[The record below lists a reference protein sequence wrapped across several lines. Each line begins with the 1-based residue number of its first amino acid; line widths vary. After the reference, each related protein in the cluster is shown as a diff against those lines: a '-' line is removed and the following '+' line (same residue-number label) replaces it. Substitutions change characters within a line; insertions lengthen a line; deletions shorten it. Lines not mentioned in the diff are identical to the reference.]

1 MQSDTTHVELYHCKS
16 KNDSTMHYYLHVC
29 SNIYIYIYIYVYLCT
44 LPLSFYLSIIA
55 DTNTEQGL
63 KPCESEV
70 HITKMII
77 IIILACQKEQWGL

>member
-1 MQSDTTHVELYHCKS
+1 MTLQCIIIYMYVQ
-16 KNDSTMHYYLHVC
+16 
-29 SNIYIYIYIYVYLCT
+29 IYIYIYIYVYLCT